1 MSKLMYFQTKH
12 VVETEC
18 TDRFDWGMDM
28 FHYICDVLNIEY
40 TVVNDDCPEY
50 DENFEIPKT
59 DVKDAVKTL
68 KKMEKGVKPRNI
80 DVEELTDCL
89 EKVNMSVTEL
99 RELFETMLKKGEKN
113 SSYIYINFF

>member
-1 MSKLMYFQTKH
+1 MNKLMYFQTKH

-18 TDRFDWGMDM
+18 TGCFDWGMDI

-50 DENFEIPKT
+50 DEDFEISKAS
-59 DVKDAVKTL
+59 VKDAIKTL
-68 KKMEKGVKPRNI
+68 KKMEKGIKPRNI

-89 EKVNMSVTEL
+89 EKVNMNVTGL
-99 RELFETMLKKGEKN
+99 RKLFETMLEKGEKN
-113 SSYIYINFF
+113 SDSIFINFF